1 MHIDQAAVNLNDL
14 ITRIESTRQQMG
26 ETLVSIEHLASN
38 NDEAIGAAVANA
50 NQSMLEMREALRT
63 VNEHL
68 GTIMYNVEGST
79 RNLKEF
85 SQAVRDNPAR
95 LIRGSEQQADA
106 P

>member
-1 MHIDQAAVNLNDL
+1 MV
-14 ITRIESTRQQMG
+14 
-26 ETLVSIEHLASN
+26 
-38 NDEAIGAAVANA
+38 
-50 NQSMLEMREALRT
+50 EMREALRT

-95 LIRGSEQQADA
+95 LIRGSEQQTDA